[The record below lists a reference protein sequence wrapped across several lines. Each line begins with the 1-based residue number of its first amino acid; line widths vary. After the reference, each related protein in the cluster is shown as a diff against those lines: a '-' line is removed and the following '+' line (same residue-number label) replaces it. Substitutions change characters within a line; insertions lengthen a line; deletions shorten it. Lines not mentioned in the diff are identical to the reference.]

1 MDIDNKQTSEA
12 HETPELSQQTTP
24 SADTVMISANT
35 SLDGYKL
42 KNFYITNAFQ
52 GFVWMIFHFS
62 VVFFFTFQLKSVAL
76 VGIFLGVA
84 NAIAFLIDIP
94 VGILQR
100 YFSTKRLFMIAA
112 ISQLVA
118 TGIFF
123 SFIYNFFNAVG
134 DISKTVVPHG
144 FESAIG
150 WFFGN
155 ALNWLLIII
164 ASACYGLTK
173 EINDVSTYGY
183 ILSHAS
189 PSDYGKILARNNITF
204 GIGSLSGLVLS

>member
-1 MDIDNKQTSEA
+1 MDTDNNQTFETHETSE
-12 HETPELSQQTTP
+12 TSQQ
-24 SADTVMISANT
+24 SASSVDTVMISANT

-62 VVFFFTFQLKSVAL
+62 VVFFFTFQLESVLL

-84 NAIAFLIDIP
+84 NAIAFFIDIP

-100 YFSTKRLFMIAA
+100 YFSTKRLFIIAA

-123 SFIYNFFNAVG
+123 SFIYNFF
-134 DISKTVVPHG
+134 SVV
-144 FESAIG
+144 
-150 WFFGN
+150 
-155 ALNWLLIII
+155 
-164 ASACYGLTK
+164 
-173 EINDVSTYGY
+173 
-183 ILSHAS
+183 
-189 PSDYGKILARNNITF
+189 
-204 GIGSLSGLVLS
+204 